1 MAQADVNRSEML
13 LFEKG
18 RHRHPLGGRGAGLG
32 DMDAFLVKVPS
43 QLLVTGSDNTPPAAP
58 VNLRFQ

>member
-1 MAQADVNRSEML
+1 
-13 LFEKG
+13 
-18 RHRHPLGGRGAGLG
+18 
-32 DMDAFLVKVPS
+32 MDAFLVKVPS